1 MGSRRP
7 QTSGDP
13 LRSYGKQ
20 KNVLARCFDVF
31 RIYALNL
38 EILIAFCHDITPMRL
53 LGFLM
58 NGVLLAG
65 RTILLE
71 FETIGIVPLILEA
84 IVVSVLALG
93 ALKRH
98 LESRGFDSHC
108 V

>member
-1 MGSRRP
+1 
-7 QTSGDP
+7 
-13 LRSYGKQ
+13 
-20 KNVLARCFDVF
+20 
-31 RIYALNL
+31 
-38 EILIAFCHDITPMRL
+38 
-53 LGFLM
+53 M